1 MSTSRLQEIERR
13 RDHLLARLRALVGGP
28 LMRGSIVERTR
39 RCGKAN
45 CRCATDAKARHGGL
59 YLSVHLDGATEA
71 VHLRPSDVEAVRD
84 AVGRYERL
92 WETLTEL
99 TRCELSELRRAA
111 GERRRGRARR
121 A

>member
-1 MSTSRLQEIERR
+1 VSTSRRQEIERR
-13 RDHLLARLRALVGGP
+13 RDHLLARLRALAAGP

-45 CRCATDAKARHGGL
+45 CACARDDKARHGGL
-59 YLSVHLDGATEA
+59 YLSVHLDGATQA
-71 VHLRPSDVEAVRD
+71 VHLRPLDVERVRD
-84 AVGRYERL
+84 AIDRYQRL

-99 TRCELSELRRAA
+99 TGCELADLRRAA

-121 A
+121 S